1 MRHQFPVLDEQQPEI
16 VVATLNQPVTW
27 TEKPAD
33 RRKSFDMPKNLSAD
47 ILKDPNV
54 VSQQDLCT
62 QNLNLNPEP

>member
-16 VVATLNQPVTW
+16 VVATLNRPVTW

-54 VSQQDLCT
+54 VSQQDLCS
-62 QNLNLNPEP
+62 QNLNLNPKP